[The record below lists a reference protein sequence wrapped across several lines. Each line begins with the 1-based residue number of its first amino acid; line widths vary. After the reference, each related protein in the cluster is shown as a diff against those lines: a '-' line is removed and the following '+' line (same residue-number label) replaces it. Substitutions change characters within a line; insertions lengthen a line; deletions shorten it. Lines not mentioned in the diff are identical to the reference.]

1 MKKNLECWSISG
13 WSRVPGRLLK
23 CARPSGFLSTTT
35 PTAVGMAANFYRPHA
50 FQDKQILWVS
60 STLSKVGLTEKDSVF
75 AKGSLA
81 SSVGPQ
87 QDSLYNSQGGRLH

>member
-1 MKKNLECWSISG
+1 MKNNLECWSISG

-23 CARPSGFLSTTT
+23 CARPSAGTT

-50 FQDKQILWVS
+50 LRDKQILRVS